1 MKNPLET
8 GIDDSR
14 EMLSKSH
21 FSTGCYQHNICF
33 QGGTMLFFRRFQ
45 GRISVF
51 QGGARRMRN
60 ARLAGKKMQ
69 ENLRGMIVTS

>member
-21 FSTGCYQHNICF
+21 FSTGCYQHNIGF
-33 QGGTMLFFRRFQ
+33 QGGTMLFSGDFR
-45 GRISVF
+45 
-51 QGGARRMRN
+51 GGFPCFRVV
-60 ARLAGKKMQ
+60 
-69 ENLRGMIVTS
+69 RGG